1 MSIFRV
7 FVDGQ
12 LFYHPQLSA
21 LAITQAQ
28 VQEDAENIDSLTL
41 SAPYSHPYL
50 SFIKPLASTII
61 CKKDDKIV
69 FEGRALD
76 DGSDFYNTHT
86 WTCESCLAYLKDT
99 LQPPYDYQ
107 GTLRGLLV
115 YFISEHNKT
124 VEDTNS
130 SLVSYTKLSPNHS
143 GQRTHSIDRITPHC
157 VVGQLTA
164 ESICGCFTSTSRQ
177 ASCNYGIGT
186 DGKVAL
192 CVEEKN
198 RSWCSSSSSNDQRA
212 VTIECAS
219 DKTEPYAMNSKV
231 YNSLVKLCTDICKR
245 NGKKK
250 LLWLGDKDKT
260 LNYSPKSDEMVLTVH
275 RWFAN
280 KSCPGNWLYAKLGDL
295 ATEVTTALGTETGTS
310 TSTKSESTS
319 SSITYKVKVSISDL
333 NIRKGPGTNYAKT
346 GKYTGKGT
354 FTIVETKS
362 GKGSTAGWG
371 KLKSGAGWISL
382 DYAKKL

>member
-1 MSIFRV
+1 M
-7 FVDGQ
+7 
-12 LFYHPQLSA
+12 
-21 LAITQAQ
+21 
-28 VQEDAENIDSLTL
+28 
-41 SAPYSHPYL
+41 
-50 SFIKPLASTII
+50 
-61 CKKDDKIV
+61 
-69 FEGRALD
+69 
-76 DGSDFYNTHT
+76 
-86 WTCESCLAYLKDT
+86 
-99 LQPPYDYQ
+99 
-107 GTLRGLLV
+107 
-115 YFISEHNKT
+115 
-124 VEDTNS
+124 
-130 SLVSYTKLSPNHS
+130 VSYTKLSPNHS

-231 YNSLVKLCTDICKR
+231 YDSLVELCIDICKR
-245 NGKKK
+245 NGKTK

-295 ATEVTTALGTETGTS
+295 AQTVTASLSGTQTTESQLAASATGS
-310 TSTKSESTS
+310 
-319 SSITYKVKVSISDL
+319 YKVKVSISDL

-346 GKYTGKGT
+346 GKYTGKGV

-371 KLKSGAGWISL
+371 RLKSGAGWISL
-382 DYAKKL
+382 DYAVKV